1 MKHNYDYQRIE
12 TKWQKVWEDRQV
24 FKAQED
30 PEKTKCY
37 CLEMYPYPSG
47 RIHMGHVR
55 NFSIMDVVSRHKFMS
70 GLNVIHPIGW
80 DAFGMPAENAAIQ
93 EGIHPREWTLG
104 NIAHMKRQLKRMGYS
119 YDWSREVTTC
129 LPEYYKWNQWIFL
142 KCFERGLAYRKKSWV
157 NYCPQCQTVL
167 ANEQVVGQGCWRCE
181 STVEQE
187 EMEQW
192 FLKITEYSDELL
204 SGHDLLKKW
213 PEHVLVM
220 QKNWIGKSTGG
231 QIVFPVVGQDES
243 IEVFTTRVDT
253 IYGATFMALSPEHP
267 LTLKLISDLPDKEKL
282 QDWIAR
288 SIAEQ
293 RLKQDVPDAEKEG
306 IDTGKKAVN
315 PYTGQEIPIWIS
327 NYVLM
332 EYGTGAIMA
341 VPGHDQRDF
350 DFAKKYNLPILEV
363 IVPPGQSPR
372 GELEEAYE
380 DYGTVVNSGEF
391 SGLPSEEASAKMVRF
406 AQDQGFGREMTL
418 FRLRDWG
425 ISRQRYWGTP
435 IPVIYCDTCGTVGVP
450 YENLPVE
457 LPPDVEFKGVEGS
470 PLEKMESFIQTEC
483 PRCGGE
489 ARRETDTMDTFVDSS
504 WYYLRYCSPD
514 EMDLPFDPK
523 LADYWMPVDV
533 YIGGVEHAI
542 MHLIYARFF
551 CKVLRDLEL
560 VTVDEPFPYYFGQGM
575 VTRDGAKMSKSK
587 GNVVDP
593 DDIVKQY
600 GADAL
605 RLFIL
610 FASPP
615 EKEFV
620 WDEKGIEGCFR
631 FLNRVWAFFE
641 ENGDRYFVNNP
652 KEIGGEAQK
661 SPHRLE
667 VKKHQTIKKVSEDI
681 DKRLRLNTAIS
692 ALMELFNM
700 IKKESEIHGGNEVHK
715 AILRESLEM
724 LIILLSPF
732 APHICEELWEKTGHR
747 TQLSRYPWPTY
758 DPKLAK
764 EETVTIVV
772 QVNGK
777 LRDKFEVER
786 DTPDE
791 EVKEKALGLSRIQTL
806 VGERKIRKLIYVKN
820 KIVNIVV

>member
-1 MKHNYDYQRIE
+1 MIHNYDFQRIE
-12 TKWQKVWEDRQV
+12 TKWQKIWEDKEV
-24 FKAQED
+24 FKSE
-30 PEKTKCY
+30 ENSKKTKCY

-55 NFSIMDVVSRHKFMS
+55 NFSIMDVVSRHKLMR

-93 EGIHPREWTLG
+93 EGVHPREWTLG

-142 KCFERGLAYRKKSWV
+142 KLLERGLAYRKKSWV
-157 NYCPQCQTVL
+157 NYCPRCQTVL
-167 ANEQVVGQGCWRCE
+167 ANEQVVGQGCWRCD

-204 SGHDLLKKW
+204 SGHDLLVKW

-231 QIVFPVVGQDES
+231 HIVFPVVGMDES

-267 LTLKLISDLPDKEKL
+267 LAQKLISDFPDKEKF
-282 QDWIAR
+282 QDWISR
-288 SIAEQ
+288 SIAGQ
-293 RLKQDVPDAEKEG
+293 RLKRDAPEVEKEG

-315 PYTGQEIPIWIS
+315 PYTGEKIPIWIS

-350 DFAKKYNLPILEV
+350 DFAKKYALPILEV
-363 IVPPGQSPR
+363 IVPPGQAPG

-380 DYGTVVNSGEF
+380 DYGSVINSGEF
-391 SGLPSEEASAKMVRF
+391 SGLSSQEASAKMVQF
-406 AQDQGFGREMTL
+406 AQERGFGRETTL
-418 FRLRDWG
+418 YRLRDWG

-435 IPVIYCDTCGTVGVP
+435 IPVIYCATCGTVGVP
-450 YENLPVE
+450 YEDLPVE
-457 LPPDVEFKGVEGS
+457 LPSDVEFKGVEGS
-470 PLEKMESFIQTEC
+470 PLEKMESFIRTEC
-483 PRCGGE
+483 PECGGE
-489 ARRETDTMDTFVDSS
+489 ARRETDTMDTFIDSS
-504 WYYLRYCSPD
+504 WYYFRYCSPH
-514 EMDLPFDPK
+514 EKNLPFDPK
-523 LADYWMPVDV
+523 SADYWLPVDV

-551 CKVLRDLEL
+551 CKVLRDLGL
-560 VTVDEPFPYYFGQGM
+560 TAVDEPFPFYFGQGM
-575 VTRDGAKMSKSK
+575 VTKDGAKMSKSK

-593 DDIVKQY
+593 DDIVNQY

-620 WDEKGIEGCFR
+620 WNEKGIEGCYR
-631 FLNRVWAFFE
+631 FLKRVWAFFQ
-641 ENGDRYFVNNP
+641 ENGSRFFEDL
-652 KEIGGEAQK
+652 KGEDKNAEQ
-661 SPHRLE
+661 SPSHRLE
-667 VKKHQTIKKVSEDI
+667 IKMHQTIKKVSEDI

-692 ALMELFNM
+692 SLMEFFNM
-700 IKKESEIHGGNEVHK
+700 IKKESETLGESDSHK
-715 AILRESLEM
+715 ALYKEVMEQ

-732 APHICEELWEKTGHR
+732 APHICEELWEMTGHR
-747 TQLSRYPWPTY
+747 TLLAQLPWPDY
-758 DPKLAK
+758 DPELAK

-786 DTPDE
+786 DLPEDE
-791 EVKEKALGLSRIQTL
+791 VIEKALGLSRIKKI
-806 VGERKIRKLIYVKN
+806 VSAKEIRKIIYIKN

>member
-1 MKHNYDYQRIE
+1 MKHNYDFERIE
-12 TKWQKVWEDRQV
+12 TKWQKIWEDEQV
-24 FKAQED
+24 FKSEED
-30 PEKTKCY
+30 PQKTKCY

-55 NFSIMDVVSRHKFMS
+55 NFSIMDVVSRLKFMQ
-70 GLNVIHPIGW
+70 GLNVLHPIGW

-93 EGIHPREWTLG
+93 EGVHPREWTLG

-129 LPEYYKWNQWIFL
+129 LPEYYRWNQWIFL
-142 KCFERGLAYRKKSWV
+142 KLFERDLAYRKKSWV
-157 NYCPQCQTVL
+157 NYCPHCKTVL
-167 ANEQVVGQGCWRCE
+167 ANEQVVGQRCWRCDT
-181 STVEQE
+181 TVEQL

-192 FLKITEYSDELL
+192 FLKITEYSEELL
-204 SGHDLLKKW
+204 SGHDHLVKW

-220 QKNWIGKSTGG
+220 QKNWIGKSKGG
-231 QIVFPVVGQDES
+231 LIVFPVVGMDES

-267 LTLKLISDLPDKEKL
+267 LTHKLVSESPDKEKL
-282 QDWIAR
+282 LDWISR
-288 SIAEQ
+288 SIVEQ
-293 RLKQDVPDAEKEG
+293 RLKKDAPEVEKEG
-306 IDTGKKAVN
+306 IDTGKKAIN
-315 PYTGQEIPIWIS
+315 PYTGKEIPIWIS

-350 DFAKKYNLPILEV
+350 DFAKKYDLPIMEV
-363 IVPPGQSPR
+363 VIPPGQNPSE
-372 GELEEAYE
+372 ELREAYE
-380 DYGTVVNSGEF
+380 GYGLVINSGEF
-391 SGLPSEEASAKMVRF
+391 SRLSSQEASSKMVHF
-406 AQDQGFGREMTL
+406 ARERGFGREVTL
-418 FRLRDWG
+418 YRLRDWG

-435 IPVIYCDTCGTVGVP
+435 IPVIYCDTCGVVGVP
-450 YENLPVE
+450 YEDLPVE
-457 LPPDVEFKGVEGS
+457 LPSDVDFKGAEGS
-470 PLEKMESFIQTEC
+470 PLGKVESFVRTEC
-483 PRCGGE
+483 PKCGGP
-489 ARRETDTMDTFVDSS
+489 ARRETDTMDTFFDSS
-504 WYYLRYCSPD
+504 WYYFRYCSP
-514 EMDLPFDPK
+514 EQNSLPFDPQS
-523 LADYWMPVDV
+523 ADYWLPVDV

-551 CKVLRDLEL
+551 CKILRDLKL
-560 VTVDEPFPYYFGQGM
+560 TSVDEPFPFYFGQGM
-575 VTRDGAKMSKSK
+575 VTKDGAKMSKSK

-620 WDEKGIEGCFR
+620 WNEKGIEGCYR
-631 FLNRVWAFFE
+631 FLNRVWAFFQKNE
-641 ENGDRYFVNNP
+641 ERFFRTL
-652 KEIGGEAQK
+652 GEGIEDEEQK
-661 SPHRLE
+661 SPPRL
-667 VKKHQTIKKVSEDI
+667 KIKMHQTIKKVSEDI

-692 ALMELFNM
+692 SLMEFFNM
-700 IKKESEIHGGNEVHK
+700 IKKESEAPDERQNHRALYKEAMEKLV
-715 AILRESLEM
+715 
-724 LIILLSPF
+724 ILLSPF
-732 APHICEELWEKTGHR
+732 APHMCEELWEQTGHR
-747 TQLSRYPWPTY
+747 TILARHPWPDF
-758 DPKLAK
+758 DPHLAK

-777 LRDKFEVER
+777 LRDRFEAER
-786 DTPDE
+786 DLPED
-791 EVKEKALGLSRIQTL
+791 EVKERALSLTRIQTL
-806 VGERKIRKLIYVKN
+806 VGGKEIRKFIYIKN

>member
-1 MKHNYDYQRIE
+1 MKHNYDFQRIE
-12 TKWQKVWEDRQV
+12 TKWQKIWEDKEV
-24 FKAQED
+24 FKSE
-30 PEKTKCY
+30 ENSKKTKCY

-55 NFSIMDVVSRHKFMS
+55 NFSIMDVVSRHKLMR

-93 EGIHPREWTLG
+93 EGVHPREWTLG

-142 KCFERGLAYRKKSWV
+142 KLLERGLAYRKKSWV

-167 ANEQVVGQGCWRCE
+167 ANEQVVGQGCWRCD

-204 SGHDLLKKW
+204 SGHELLVKW

-231 QIVFPVVGQDES
+231 HIVFPVVGMDES

-267 LTLKLISDLPDKEKL
+267 LAQKLISDFPDKEKF
-282 QDWIAR
+282 QDWISR
-288 SIAEQ
+288 SIAGQ
-293 RLKQDVPDAEKEG
+293 RLKRDAPEVEKDG
-306 IDTGKKAVN
+306 IDTGKKAAN
-315 PYTGQEIPIWIS
+315 PYTGEKIPIWIS

-350 DFAKKYNLPILEV
+350 DFAKKYALPILEV
-363 IVPPGQSPR
+363 IVPPGQAPV

-380 DYGTVVNSGEF
+380 DYGSVINSGEF
-391 SGLPSEEASAKMVRF
+391 SGLSSQEASAKMVQF
-406 AQDQGFGREMTL
+406 AQERGFGRETTL
-418 FRLRDWG
+418 YRLRDWG

-435 IPVIYCDTCGTVGVP
+435 IPVIYCATCGTVGVP
-450 YENLPVE
+450 YEDLPVE
-457 LPPDVEFKGVEGS
+457 LPSDVEFKGVEGS
-470 PLEKMESFIQTEC
+470 PLEKMESFIRTEC
-483 PRCGGE
+483 PECGGE
-489 ARRETDTMDTFVDSS
+489 ARRETDTMDTFIDSS
-504 WYYLRYCSPD
+504 WYYFRYCSPH
-514 EMDLPFDPK
+514 EKNLPFDPK
-523 LADYWMPVDV
+523 SADYWLPVDV

-551 CKVLRDLEL
+551 CKVLRDLGL
-560 VTVDEPFPYYFGQGM
+560 TAVDEPFPFYFGQGM
-575 VTRDGAKMSKSK
+575 VTKDGAKMSKSK

-593 DDIVKQY
+593 DDIVNQY

-620 WDEKGIEGCFR
+620 WNEKGIEGCYR
-631 FLNRVWAFFE
+631 FLNRVWAFFQ
-641 ENGDRYFVNNP
+641 ENGSRFFEDL
-652 KEIGGEAQK
+652 KEEDKNTEQSA
-661 SPHRLE
+661 SHRLE
-667 VKKHQTIKKVSEDI
+667 IKMHQTIKKVSEDI

-692 ALMELFNM
+692 SLMEFFNM
-700 IKKESEIHGGNEVHK
+700 IKKESETLGESDSHK
-715 AILRESLEM
+715 ALYKEVMEQ

-732 APHICEELWEKTGHR
+732 APHICEELWEMTGHR
-747 TQLSRYPWPTY
+747 TLLAQLPWPDY
-758 DPKLAK
+758 DPELAK
-764 EETVTIVV
+764 EETVTIVI

-786 DTPDE
+786 DLPED
-791 EVKEKALGLSRIQTL
+791 EVKEKTLGLSRIKKI
-806 VGERKIRKLIYVKN
+806 VSAKEIRKIIYIKN

>member
-1 MKHNYDYQRIE
+1 MKHNYDFHRIE
-12 TKWQKVWEDRQV
+12 TKWQKIWEDKEI
-24 FKAQED
+24 FKSVED
-30 PEKTKCY
+30 PKKKKCY

-93 EGIHPREWTLG
+93 EGVHPREWTLG

-142 KCFERGLAYRKKSWV
+142 KLLDRGLAYRKKSWV
-157 NYCPQCQTVL
+157 NYCPKCQTVL
-167 ANEQVVGQGCWRCE
+167 ANEQVVGQGCWRCD

-204 SGHDLLKKW
+204 SGHDLLEKW

-231 QIVFPVVGQDES
+231 HIVFPVVGMKES

-253 IYGATFMALSPEHP
+253 IYGATFIALSPEHP
-267 LTLKLISDLPDKEKL
+267 LTQKLISDLPDKEKS
-282 QDWIAR
+282 QDWISR

-293 RLKQDVPDAEKEG
+293 RLKRDVAEVEKNG
-306 IDTGKKAVN
+306 IDTEKKAVN
-315 PYTGQEIPIWIS
+315 PYTGEEIPIWIS

-350 DFAKKYNLPILEV
+350 DFAKKYALPILEV
-363 IVPPGQSPR
+363 IVPPGQDPSE
-372 GELEEAYE
+372 ELEEAYE
-380 DYGTVVNSGEF
+380 DFGIVINSGDY
-391 SGLPSEEASAKMVRF
+391 SGLSSQEGSVKMVQF
-406 AQDQGFGREMTL
+406 AQERGFGRETTL
-418 FRLRDWG
+418 YRLRDWG

-435 IPVIYCDTCGTVGVP
+435 IPVIYCETCGAVGVP
-450 YENLPVE
+450 YEDLPVE
-457 LPPDVEFKGVEGS
+457 LPSDMEFKGMEGS
-470 PLEKMESFIQTEC
+470 PLKKTESFVQTEC
-483 PRCGGE
+483 PKCGGE
-489 ARRETDTMDTFVDSS
+489 ARRETDTMDTFFDSS
-504 WYYLRYCSPD
+504 WYYFRYCSPQ
-514 EMDLPFDPK
+514 EKNLPFDSQA
-523 LADYWMPVDV
+523 ADYWLPVDV

-551 CKVLRDLEL
+551 CKVLRDLGM
-560 VTVDEPFPYYFGQGM
+560 TSVDEPFPFYFGQGM
-575 VTRDGAKMSKSK
+575 VTKDGTKMSKSK

-593 DDIVKQY
+593 DDIVNQY

-620 WDEKGIEGCFR
+620 WNEKGIEGCYR
-631 FLNRVWAFFE
+631 FLNRVWMFFQ
-641 ENGDRYFVNNP
+641 ENGNRFSEDL
-652 KEIGGEAQK
+652 KEEDKDTEQK
-661 SPHRLE
+661 TPHRLQI
-667 VKKHQTIKKVSEDI
+667 KMHQTIKKVSEDI

-692 ALMELFNM
+692 SLMEFFNM
-700 IKKESEIHGGNEVHK
+700 IKKESETLGENDSQKALFKEVMEK
-715 AILRESLEM
+715 

-732 APHICEELWEKTGHR
+732 APHICEELWEMTGHR
-747 TQLSRYPWPTY
+747 TLLARLPWPNY
-758 DPKLAK
+758 DPELAK

-777 LRDKFEVER
+777 LRDKFKVER
-786 DTPDE
+786 DLPED
-791 EVKEKALGLSRIQTL
+791 EVKEKALGLSRIHNL
-806 VGERKIRKLIYVKN
+806 VSGREIRKLIYVKN